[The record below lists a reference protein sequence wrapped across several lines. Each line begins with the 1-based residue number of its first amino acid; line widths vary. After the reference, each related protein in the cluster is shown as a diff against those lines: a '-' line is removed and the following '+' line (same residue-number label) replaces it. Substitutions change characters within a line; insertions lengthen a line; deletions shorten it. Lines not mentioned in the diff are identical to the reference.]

1 MYGRL
6 LTWYCPTIR
15 KPALA
20 LSGLFLT
27 FLVVG
32 LLLPDAVGLSRTIEI
47 AAPPEKIFPLVND
60 LRAFQRW
67 SPWQSP
73 GLAVAYSG
81 TSSGV
86 GARMSWSQDGG
97 GMAGSQE
104 IAESDP
110 PRRVVYALSF
120 GPGTEAQATLDLEP
134 AAGGTRVT

>member
-1 MYGRL
+1 M
-6 LTWYCPTIR
+6 IR
-15 KPALA
+15 KLALA
-20 LSGLFLT
+20 LSGRFLT

-47 AAPPEKIFPLVND
+47 AAPPEKVFPLVND
-60 LRAFQRW
+60 LRTFQRW

-110 PRRVVYALSF
+110 PRWVV
-120 GPGTEAQATLDLEP
+120 
-134 AAGGTRVT
+134 